1 MSFTAQTLQEKYY
14 AINAALNAFMK
25 ARGVRCPVIKFGVDP
40 ATLKASSKDQTD
52 SRYPYF
58 QSFILNPKAT
68 AWTSDGGGI
77 YARFEYQLSFFTS
90 PENEFEND
98 AALFLPFNLAR
109 MALSDVD
116 QQVLCRVDEDGNK
129 LYIADLLDLQ
139 EKTDFSMVSGAPVP
153 TGVLLAKFA
162 AVCGYPVHLPG
173 PGISTDLDF
182 ALEITNE

>member
-14 AINAALNAFMK
+14 AINAALNAFIK
-25 ARGVRCPVIKFGVDP
+25 ARGVRCPVSKFGIDP
-40 ATLKASSKDQTD
+40 ATLKATSKDQTV

-68 AWTSDGGGI
+68 AWTTDGSGI
-77 YARFEYQLSFFTS
+77 YTRFEYQLSFFTS
-90 PENEFEND
+90 PANELEND

-109 MALSDVD
+109 MALSDVEL
-116 QQVLCRVDEDGNK
+116 QVLRRVDNDGNS
-129 LYIADLLDLQ
+129 LFIADLIDLQ

-153 TGVLLAKFA
+153 TGVLLAKFT

-182 ALEITNE
+182 ALEFIDE